1 MSVSNQR
8 VVFSGVQPT
17 SDSLHLGN
25 ALGAVTQWID
35 LQEGYDAFFC
45 VVDLHAITIPQDPAL
60 LRKRTLLTAAQYLA
74 LGIDPARST
83 VFVQSHVPA
92 HAELSW
98 VLGCF
103 TGFGQA
109 SRMTQFKDKSQKE
122 GADATTVGLF
132 TYPVLMAA
140 DVLLY
145 DTDLVPV
152 GEDQRQHLE
161 LARDVAQRFNAR
173 FPDTLV
179 VPEPMIQKATA
190 KIYDLQDP
198 TAKMSKSA
206 ATDAG
211 LISLLDD
218 PKKTAK
224 KIRSAVTDSEREI
237 RFDRDAKPGVSNLLT
252 IQSAVT
258 GTDVDA
264 LVEGYAGRGYGDL
277 KADTADA
284 VVEFVTPIKARV
296 DEMLADPAELE
307 SVLAAGAQRANEVS
321 AKTLQ
326 RVYDRLGFFSDVPR
340 PPGGRR
346 DRTGRA
352 WRAWIGCEPDTPGST
367 ASMRAQGRYNDSK
380 GDFYAAGIT
389 YFTIFALFPLLMVG
403 FAVAGFV
410 LATRPDLLSEVDDE
424 DQRLRLR

>member
-1 MSVSNQR
+1 MSVPSKS
-8 VVFSGVQPT
+8 VVFSGAQPT

-25 ALGAVTQWID
+25 ALGAVNQWVS
-35 LQEGYDAFFC
+35 LQNDYDAYFC
-45 VVDLHAITIPQDPAL
+45 VVDLHAITVPQDPEV
-60 LRKRTLLTAAQYLA
+60 LRKRTLVTAAQYLA
-74 LGIDPARST
+74 LGVDPAKAT

-92 HAELSW
+92 HTQLAW

-109 SRMTQFKDKSQKE
+109 SRMTQFKDKSQKQ
-122 GADATTVGLF
+122 GAEATTVGLF

-145 DTDLVPV
+145 DTALVPV

-161 LARDVAQRFNAR
+161 LARDIAERINVRLPGTF
-173 FPDTLV
+173 V
-179 VPEPMIQKATA
+179 VPEAIIPKATA

-237 RFDRDAKPGVSNLLT
+237 RFDREAKPGVSNLLT

-258 GTDVDA
+258 GTDIDTLA
-264 LVEGYAGRGYGDL
+264 AGYAGRGYGDL
-277 KADTADA
+277 KAETAEA
-284 VVEFVTPIKARV
+284 VVEFVTPIKTRV
-296 DEMLADPAELE
+296 DELLDDPTELQA
-307 SVLAAGAQRANEVS
+307 VLAKGAARADEVAS
-321 AKTLQ
+321 ATLQ
-326 RVYDRLGFFSDVPR
+326 RVYDRMGF
-340 PPGGRR
+340 
-346 DRTGRA
+346 
-352 WRAWIGCEPDTPGST
+352 
-367 ASMRAQGRYNDSK
+367 
-380 GDFYAAGIT
+380 
-389 YFTIFALFPLLMVG
+389 
-403 FAVAGFV
+403 
-410 LATRPDLLSEVDDE
+410 LAPTR
-424 DQRLRLR
+424 